1 MFGITA
7 FEWSVGF
14 GAWVAV
20 AIGSLTY
27 AEQTVQRRRSAWIT
41 FAVVLPLLTIGV
53 VYTFASLFM
62 AFVRLFLFVVFAML
76 HGEVLLTSVLCVV
89 LATGI
94 HAALALRETTL
105 KDPAAASPAVLAA
118 VRRVDSLLE
127 KARAVLASFLVSL
140 MARGLA
146 SSTLVRVLTMLE
158 SSRPEEAHVA
168 PVATEAAE
176 PEATETEA
184 VEPDAMAAEAAGP
197 DATAAEATDTQD
209 ATLTALMTAALSL
222 DENVSLSTLS
232 SLPSLPELTSLPELS
247 SLPSLPSLLT
257 PNDLKED

>member
-1 MFGITA
+1 MSGITA
-7 FEWSVGF
+7 FDWSVGF

-53 VYTFASLFM
+53 VYTFASLFL
-62 AFVRLFLFVVFAML
+62 AFVRLFLFVVFSML

-127 KARAVLASFLVSL
+127 KARAVLASIVISL

-146 SSTLVRVLTMLE
+146 SSTLVRVLTVLE
-158 SSRPEEAHVA
+158 SSRPEEA
-168 PVATEAAE
+168 PVATEAVGAAETAE
-176 PEATETEA
+176 PETAAVEPDAMEAEA
-184 VEPDAMAAEAAGP
+184 VEPDATVANV
-197 DATAAEATDTQD
+197 DTQD

-222 DENVSLSTLS
+222 DDNVSLSTLS
-232 SLPSLPELTSLPELS
+232 SLPNLPELS
-247 SLPSLPSLLT
+247 SLPSLLT